1 MRTFRNP
8 HGALAMAGLL
18 LLGACHSA
26 PERTW
31 PSDARSPID
40 IETLAERVADYDV
53 VFLGELHDDDRA
65 HRLQFELMRELH
77 RRGEPVVLSFE
88 MFESDVQWVMDA
100 YLSGMTSEDAFLADS
115 RPWPNYVEHYR
126 PAVEFARAEGLPVI
140 CANLER
146 AVARVVSRKGLA
158 GARGAEGMPRRIH
171 LDTPE
176 YHAHFVEAM
185 GGHGGAMG
193 PEMMARFYAAQC
205 AKDDKMAESIDD
217 FLEDRGGEDL
227 LVLHWCGRFHSD
239 GGLGTVER
247 LRKRN
252 PDLDL
257 AVISTL
263 RTGDADHRPT
273 QAEREVA
280 DFLWVSPY
288 GVGHR

>member
-8 HGALAMAGLL
+8 HGALAIAGLL
-18 LLGACHSA
+18 LLGACQST
-26 PERTW
+26 PRRTW

-77 RRGEPVVLSFE
+77 RRGENVVLSFE

-100 YLSGMTSEDAFLADS
+100 YLDGWTSEDAFLADS
-115 RPWPNYVEHYR
+115 RPWPNYAEHYR
-126 PAVEFARAEGLPVI
+126 PAVEYARAAGLPVI

-146 AVARVVSRKGLA
+146 DVARAISRKGLGA
-158 GARGAEGMPRRIH
+158 ARGASGMPRRVH
-171 LDTPE
+171 LDTPA
-176 YHAHFVEAM
+176 YFDNFVDAM

-193 PEMMARFYAAQC
+193 PDMMGRFFAAQC

-217 FLEDRGGEDL
+217 YLADRAGEGL

-239 GGLGTVER
+239 AGLGTVER
-247 LRKRN
+247 LRRRD

-257 AVISTL
+257 AVISTV
-263 RTGDADHRPT
+263 RTGDLEHRPT
-273 QAEREVA
+273 KAERATA
-280 DFLWVSPY
+280 DFLWVSP
-288 GVGHR
+288 HSRAH